1 MLTLQFVPY
10 QELKNLDAEDKI
22 KRLLKLV
29 KENKIVLMQ
38 GRLSPFEETKLIQE
52 TMEEVTNEFKGI
64 EVCTIYPEEKDKQF
78 LNKLKTGFVK
88 ILLGNREGLTI
99 IGPANIVKE
108 IKRDP
113 NKIQLLADANN
124 KKRRSK
130 RRK

>member
-1 MLTLQFVPY
+1 MPY
-10 QELKNLDAEDKI
+10 HELKDLDQDAKI
-22 KRLLKLV
+22 KKLLKLV
-29 KENKIVLMQ
+29 KEDKIVLMQ
-38 GRLSPFEETKLIQE
+38 GRLNPFEETKLIQE
-52 TMEEVTNEFKGI
+52 TMEEVTNDFKGI
-64 EVCTIYPEEKDKQF
+64 EVCTIYPEEKNKQ
-78 LNKLKTGFVK
+78 LWNKIRREFVK

-130 RRK
+130 RRN

>member
-10 QELKNLDAEDKI
+10 HELKDLDQDAKI
-22 KRLLKLV
+22 KKLLKLV
-29 KENKIVLMQ
+29 KEDKIVLMQ
-38 GRLSPFEETKLIQE
+38 GRLNPFEETKLIQE
-52 TMEEVTNEFKGI
+52 TMEEVTNDFKGI
-64 EVCTIYPEEKDKQF
+64 EVCTIYPEEKNKQ
-78 LNKLKTGFVK
+78 LWNKIRREFVK

-130 RRK
+130 RRN